1 MSTRANCETMWC
13 SMAARE
19 NRVDGT
25 AGAGFKPAHT
35 TAAPQNSPNSPICVV
50 LQLVQLCLRILAP
63 GEQIGDIDPAVFRF
77 EVGVFGPFVDVEA
90 VALVYGRIARALF
103 FVDKRF
109 LSGYVVLGIVH
120 ARLSTRNQDIINP
133 PGI

>member
-1 MSTRANCETMWC
+1 MVQHGCPGKPCRWYRRGGFQTRPYHRRAEEF
-13 SMAARE
+13 AKLAE
-19 NRVDGT
+19 
-25 AGAGFKPAHT
+25 
-35 TAAPQNSPNSPICVV
+35 CVV